1 MKKNKIILFGALI
14 TAMMLGIAGCGSS
27 AQKGDAIQT
36 SGNEQNDNGQGT
48 EQAGQTDAGEQK
60 AALSPDEIY
69 AKIKAAYTLPD
80 MYEADADW
88 LMNYYG
94 IDAGMLSG
102 YVFAEADEVHADRV
116 IILNV
121 ADESNVAEVEG
132 KLSAVLEQLS
142 SPEMLDYL
150 PDQADIIT
158 SASIKKDGN
167 TLYLVISPDAE
178 GIEEIIKKGLLGE

>member
-1 MKKNKIILFGALI
+1 MKKRVVITLGLVLATMMIGAS
-14 TAMMLGIAGCGSS
+14 GCGGSSGQGGNAQTAENASAESS
-27 AQKGDAIQT
+27 ADNAGVQKT
-36 SGNEQNDNGQGT
+36 
-48 EQAGQTDAGEQK
+48 
-60 AALSPDEIY
+60 ALKPGEIY
-69 AKIKAAYTLPD
+69 EKIKATYTLPE

-94 IDAGMLSG
+94 IDAGMLSD

-121 ADESNVAEVEG
+121 ADSGNVAEVKE
-132 KLSAVLEQLS
+132 KLEAVLGQLS
-142 SPEMLDYL
+142 SQEMLDYL

-158 SASIKKDGN
+158 SARIKQEGN

-178 GIEEIIKKGLLGE
+178 GIEEIIKSGLLGE

>member
-36 SGNEQNDNGQGT
+36 SVNEQNDNGQGT

-94 IDAGMLSG
+94 IDAGMLAG
-102 YVFAEADEVHADRV
+102 
-116 IILNV
+116 I
-121 ADESNVAEVEG
+121 
-132 KLSAVLEQLS
+132 
-142 SPEMLDYL
+142 
-150 PDQADIIT
+150 
-158 SASIKKDGN
+158 
-167 TLYLVISPDAE
+167 DA
-178 GIEEIIKKGLLGE
+178 GI